1 MSRSPLFKNLTRA
14 MRIALYCEKHNIS
27 TSQGLDQLAA
37 LESRATQWRAS
48 KSKFLVLITVSAF
61 GAVTRH
67 MGRTYAAPPQLRS
80 DIKVGIIGVGL
91 AGLACGYEFTEKNL
105 RSLDQVYPGARTA
118 ASDNSG
124 NRKAH
129 LVEHWTS
136 NPLAKGSACYKQGQ
150 FTTVAV
156 NESKPIGNL
165 HFAGEQT
172 NYFYK
177 WQGYME
183 GAALSGIQAT
193 KEIFQDLNVGTLLSS
208 SKPK

>member
-37 LESRATQWRAS
+37 LESRVTQWRAS
-48 KSKFLVLITVSAF
+48 RSKFLPLTTVSAF
-61 GAVTRH
+61 GAVARH

-80 DIKVGIIGVGL
+80 DIKVGIIGTSL
-91 AGLACGYEFTEKNL
+91 AGFACGYEFKAKNL
-105 RSLDQVYPGARTA
+105 RSLDHVYPDARATA
-118 ASDNSG
+118 LDNSG
-124 NRKAH
+124 NRKAY
-129 LVEHWTS
+129 LVEHWTL
-136 NPLAKGSACYKQGQ
+136 NPLVKGSACYKPGQ
-150 FTTVAV
+150 FTTVAG
-156 NESKPIGNL
+156 NEGKPIGNL

-193 KEIFQDLNVGTLLSS
+193 KEIFPDLKVGAL
-208 SKPK
+208 